1 MPLHCEQTAPDE
13 LELLEELLL
22 ELLLKPLELL
32 LDELPELESVSSEP
46 PQADKPRTKR
56 NTAGKSKFTR
66 GTYVALIMER
76 PVFQI
81 IKRL

>member
-22 ELLLKPLELL
+22 ELLEALELL

-46 PQADKPRTKR
+46 PQADKPRIKR